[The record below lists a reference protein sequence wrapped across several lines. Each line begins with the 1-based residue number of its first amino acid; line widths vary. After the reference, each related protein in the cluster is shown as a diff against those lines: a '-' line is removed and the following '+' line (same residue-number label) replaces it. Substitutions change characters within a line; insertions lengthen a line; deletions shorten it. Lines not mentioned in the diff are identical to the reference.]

1 MKIYLL
7 EDNSIQMGRLEEAVA
22 HELKSFGK
30 DLSCVQSFDKPDQL
44 LSAITSNTSDQI
56 FFLDIEI
63 KGEDKKGLDIAKII
77 RQNNPYAIIAFVTTH
92 IEFMPQAFGVTA
104 YKYINKTLDEA
115 SFRKEIGETIAQV
128 FPINATT
135 TDEFFLYKTESQLIN
150 LPMDQIL
157 YHIRYQT
164 PCSPP
169 DYPYPHGYPSKSGRL

>member
-115 SFRKEIGETIAQV
+115 SFRKEIGKPLLKSSLLTQL
-128 FPINATT
+128 PRMS
-135 TDEFFLYKTESQLIN
+135 FFSTKQSLN
-150 LPMDQIL
+150 
-157 YHIRYQT
+157 
-164 PCSPP
+164 
-169 DYPYPHGYPSKSGRL
+169 

>member
-7 EDNSIQMGRLEEAVA
+7 EDNSIQMGRLEDAVA
-22 HELKSFGK
+22 HELMTFGK

-92 IEFMPQAFGVTA
+92 IEFMPQAFGITA
-104 YKYINKTLDEA
+104 YKYL
-115 SFRKEIGETIAQV
+115 S
-128 FPINATT
+128 
-135 TDEFFLYKTESQLIN
+135 LI
-150 LPMDQIL
+150 
-157 YHIRYQT
+157 HI
-164 PCSPP
+164 
-169 DYPYPHGYPSKSGRL
+169 

>member
-1 MKIYLL
+1 M
-7 EDNSIQMGRLEEAVA
+7 
-22 HELKSFGK
+22 
-30 DLSCVQSFDKPDQL
+30 

-135 TDEFFLYKTESQLIN
+135 TDEFFLYKTETQLIN

-157 YHIRYQT
+157 HQISNTMFTSRLSIPSWISEQIWQTLKRYT
-164 PCSPP
+164 
-169 DYPYPHGYPSKSGRL
+169 KSSTHAIGPISSIQI

>member
-7 EDNSIQMGRLEEAVA
+7 EDNSIQMGRLEDAVA
-22 HELKSFGK
+22 HELMTFGK

-135 TDEFFLYKTESQLIN
+135 TDEFFLYKTESQLRF
-150 LPMDQIL
+150 
-157 YHIRYQT
+157 Y
-164 PCSPP
+164 
-169 DYPYPHGYPSKSGRL
+169 